1 MIYLVMEMEVLKR
14 FKRSVYFVSIIYII
28 MGLIMLLNP
37 SFVRDAVNYIMGV
50 VAILYGLI
58 YTISVYQKKETEFY
72 SKFNLLGGI
81 LCLSFGL
88 FLILNPDVLISL
100 IPFCAGVIM
109 FMDAVTF
116 MFNSL
121 SLRKFNVNRWWISLI
136 ISILFI
142 TFSIYIMVNAK
153 NITDLLIRFIGG
165 FFVFDALMDIV
176 FTVMLSKLKYNDNPS
191 DKKEIT
197 VIEKDLVE

>member
-1 MIYLVMEMEVLKR
+1 
-14 FKRSVYFVSIIYII
+14 
-28 MGLIMLLNP
+28 MLLNP
-37 SFVRDAVNYIMGV
+37 SFVRDAVNYIIGV

-121 SLRKFNVNRWWISLI
+121 SLRRFNVNRWWISLI
-136 ISILFI
+136 ISIIFI
-142 TFSIYIMVNAK
+142 AFSIYIMVNAK

-165 FFVFDALMDIV
+165 FFVFDALTDII
-176 FTVMLSKLKYNDNPS
+176 FTIKLSKLKLNNISS

-197 VIEKDLVE
+197 VIETNVQE

>member
-1 MIYLVMEMEVLKR
+1 MEVLKR

-37 SFVRDAVNYIMGV
+37 SFVRDAVNYIIGV

-116 MFNSL
+116 VFNSL
-121 SLRKFNVNRWWISLI
+121 SLKRFSVNRWWISLI
-136 ISILFI
+136 ISIVFI
-142 TFSIYIMVNAK
+142 SFSIYIMVNAK
-153 NITDLLIRFIGG
+153 SITDLLIRFIGG

-176 FTVMLSKLKYNDNPS
+176 FTIMLSKLKLSENIN
-191 DKKEIT
+191 DKKEIA
-197 VIEKDLVE
+197 VIDTSITE

>member
-1 MIYLVMEMEVLKR
+1 
-14 FKRSVYFVSIIYII
+14 

-37 SFVRDAVNYIMGV
+37 GFVRDAVNYIIGIM
-50 VAILYGLI
+50 AIIYGLI

-116 MFNSL
+116 MFNSF
-121 SLRKFNVNRWWISLI
+121 SLKKFNVNKWWISLV
-136 ISILFI
+136 ISIILVS
-142 TFSIYIMVNAK
+142 FSVYIMVNAK

-165 FFVFDALMDIV
+165 FFVFDALTDII
-176 FTVMLSKLKYNDNPS
+176 FTIKLSKLRFNNNQS

-197 VIEKDLVE
+197 VIETSIVE

>member
-1 MIYLVMEMEVLKR
+1 
-14 FKRSVYFVSIIYII
+14 
-28 MGLIMLLNP
+28 MLLNP
-37 SFVRDAVNYIMGV
+37 SFVRDAVNYIIGV

-58 YTISVYQKKETEFY
+58 YTITLYQKKDSEVF

-121 SLRKFNVNRWWISLI
+121 SLRRFNVNRWWISLI
-136 ISILFI
+136 ISIIFI
-142 TFSIYIMVNAK
+142 AFSIYIMVNAK

-165 FFVFDALMDIV
+165 FFVFDALTDII
-176 FTVMLSKLKYNDNPS
+176 FTIKLSKLKFNNVSS

-197 VIEKDLVE
+197 VIETNVQE

>member
-1 MIYLVMEMEVLKR
+1 MIYVVNEMEVLKR
-14 FKRSVYFVSIIYII
+14 FKRSIYFVSIIYII

-37 SFVRDAVNYIMGV
+37 SFVRDAVNYIIGI

-81 LCLSFGL
+81 LCISFGL

-109 FMDAVTF
+109 FMDAITF
-116 MFNSL
+116 MFNSINL
-121 SLRKFNVNRWWISLI
+121 KRFNVNKWWISLV
-136 ISILFI
+136 ISIIFI
-142 TFSIYIMVNAK
+142 AFSIFIMVNAK

-165 FFVFDALMDIV
+165 FFVFDALTDII
-176 FTVMLSKLKYNDNPS
+176 FTIKLSKLKFSVS
-191 DKKEIT
+191 DSKEIK
-197 VIEKDLVE
+197 VIETDIKE